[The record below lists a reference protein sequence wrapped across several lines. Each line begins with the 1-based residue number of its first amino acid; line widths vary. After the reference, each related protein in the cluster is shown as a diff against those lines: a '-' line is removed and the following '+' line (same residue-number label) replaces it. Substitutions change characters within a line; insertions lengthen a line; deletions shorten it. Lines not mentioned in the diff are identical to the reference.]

1 MKPKYWNKGKIYLS
15 NKDKVLK
22 KLIQTYRNEYLNLNS
37 NYFHS
42 LINSIIGQQ
51 ISVSA
56 ADSMKTKF
64 FKLKRS
70 ITPQTVSKL
79 STTDLRKCG
88 LSRQKI
94 LYIRNISK
102 FFLQNFIVADNSNEN
117 IEKNIPEKGPLNFIV
132 GSLTSF
138 LLFIFF
144 YFLSNK
150 IAIYFSVHKPS
161 NSSEIVQNI
170 SSSINTLIIGL
181 SFLLTFSFAFI
192 GIGLFIVFIRSFF
205 LKKN

>member
-1 MKPKYWNKGKIYLS
+1 MGLHFPWKGNNIYL
-15 NKDKVLK
+15 N
-22 KLIQTYRNEYLNLNS
+22 
-37 NYFHS
+37 
-42 LINSIIGQQ
+42 
-51 ISVSA
+51 
-56 ADSMKTKF
+56 F
-64 FKLKRS
+64 F
-70 ITPQTVSKL
+70 T
-79 STTDLRKCG
+79 
-88 LSRQKI
+88 
-94 LYIRNISK
+94 
-102 FFLQNFIVADNSNEN
+102 QNFIVADNSNEN
-117 IEKNIPEKGPLNFIV
+117 IEKNIPEKGPLNFFV

-170 SSSINTLIIGL
+170 SSSVNTLIIGL

-205 LKKN
+205 LKKSWIGHIIKKTFLFNVFTWPRTFNTFAFTRNDFVNITTYNLCWRRLN

>member
-1 MKPKYWNKGKIYLS
+1 MGLHFPWKGNNIH
-15 NKDKVLK
+15 
-22 KLIQTYRNEYLNLNS
+22 LN
-37 NYFHS
+37 
-42 LINSIIGQQ
+42 
-51 ISVSA
+51 
-56 ADSMKTKF
+56 F
-64 FKLKRS
+64 F
-70 ITPQTVSKL
+70 I
-79 STTDLRKCG
+79 
-88 LSRQKI
+88 
-94 LYIRNISK
+94 
-102 FFLQNFIVADNSNEN
+102 QNFVVADNSNEN
-117 IEKNIPEKGPLNFIV
+117 IEKKIPEKGPLNFIV

-150 IAIYFSVHKPS
+150 IAIYFSLHKPS

-205 LKKN
+205 LKKNWIANIIKKTPSLNVFTWLRPFSPFAFPRNDFVNITSHNLCRRRMN